1 MKRYISNPINNP
13 VEIDLDYKLIKLIP
27 YEIYDK
33 LSIKLRIR
41 LYSLLVRNISH
52 QILDNLYEII

>member
-27 YEIYDK
+27 YEIFHK
-33 LSIKLRIR
+33 ISSKLRIR